1 MACVWTLPSRT
12 ANNARMNRPVILSAS
27 ISVALLLA
35 GCESL
40 PENETSGPFRTGA
53 AEQGGEM
60 ARAAGGNN
68 NSLVAG
74 SSVTSVA
81 IATVHVIAKHQA
93 DERQRQVAIERA
105 RAAQAKIAAQQKHA
119 EEAAKKSGKKYVA
132 KKAARYIAVDTVKNA
147 QTSPGARKAVM
158 IWDTQSEQI
167 VGNNVYDVESAPS
180 VGQTA
185 RFETVSAEYVG
196 GS

>member
-1 MACVWTLPSRT
+1 
-12 ANNARMNRPVILSAS
+12 MNRPAILSVS
-27 ISVALLLA
+27 ICVALVFA

-53 AEQGGEM
+53 AEQGGAM
-60 ARAAGGNN
+60 ARAAGGN
-68 NSLVAG
+68 STDTLVAG

-93 DERQRQVAIERA
+93 DERQRQVAIARA
-105 RAAQAKIAAQQKHA
+105 KAAQARIAARQKSA
-119 EEAAKKSGKKYVA
+119 AEAARKSGKKFVA
-132 KKAARYIAVDTVKNA
+132 KKAPRYIAVDTVKNA
-147 QTSPGARKAVM
+147 QTSPGASKAVM

-167 VGNNVYDVESAPS
+167 VGNNVYDVESAPP